1 MLPVLGRAKP
11 SQPTFVDNFATSC
24 QNGLRITTSDMTNA
38 VGNAAA
44 LAQRSADDVEYAP
57 IVVRFD
63 RPSQQSS
70 PEETHGVQVGRVE
83 DDNHSRILMRS
94 LEIATLHGPGA

>member
-1 MLPVLGRAKP
+1 MLPVIDSAKP

-24 QNGLRITTSDMTNA
+24 HNGLRITTSDMTNA
-38 VGNAAA
+38 GGNAAA
-44 LAQRSADDVEYAP
+44 LAQRGADDVEYAP

-63 RPSQQSS
+63 RPSHQSS
-70 PEETHGVQVGRVE
+70 PEETHGVHVGRVE

-94 LEIATLHGPGA
+94 LEIAWLRGPGI